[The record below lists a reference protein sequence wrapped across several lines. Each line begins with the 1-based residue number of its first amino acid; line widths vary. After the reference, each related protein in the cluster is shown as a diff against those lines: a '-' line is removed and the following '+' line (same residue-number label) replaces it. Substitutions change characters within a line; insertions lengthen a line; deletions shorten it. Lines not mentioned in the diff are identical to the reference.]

1 MQGKEIVGRLCNM
14 RGRCF
19 PNRTIFSAVGNSN
32 NIWTLAFYASMAKT
46 LASRTAVENANLA
59 VQVFGGAGFN
69 TEYPV
74 EKLFRDSK
82 IFELYE
88 GMFNGTKCD
97 RYDVL
102 SSFSAM

>member
-1 MQGKEIVGRLCNM
+1 V
-14 RGRCF
+14 
-19 PNRTIFSAVGNSN
+19 SAVRDFGACLL
-32 NIWTLAFYASMAKT
+32 WLTLPLAFYASMAKT
-46 LASRTAVENANLA
+46 MASRTAVENANLA

-88 GMFNGTKCD
+88 GTQFEFGRRVWLLICICLVWAHRNKSDSTHD
-97 RYDVL
+97 H
-102 SSFSAM
+102 F

>member
-1 MQGKEIVGRLCNM
+1 MIL
-14 RGRCF
+14 
-19 PNRTIFSAVGNSN
+19 FSLPF
-32 NIWTLAFYASMAKT
+32 TAFYASMAKA

-74 EKLFRDSK
+74 EKLYRDSK

-88 GMFNGTKCD
+88 GAGSLGVSLAYSYFSLLYSYRNQSNSASHHF
-97 RYDVL
+97 
-102 SSFSAM
+102 SSPQRHLPFFINVN

>member
-1 MQGKEIVGRLCNM
+1 
-14 RGRCF
+14 
-19 PNRTIFSAVGNSN
+19 
-32 NIWTLAFYASMAKT
+32 MAKT
-46 LASRTAVENANLA
+46 MASRTAVENANLA

-88 GMFNGTKCD
+88 GTLLKFDRHPFLLTAIFFVRVHRYQSDPTHDHFQNIVNAVPCSVAIAIVFNA
-97 RYDVL
+97 VN
-102 SSFSAM
+102 